1 MPHKGEILT
10 ARYMALKTDR
20 LFWHDTWEEL
30 ADYLLPREGGFT
42 TPITKGE
49 RLNSKI
55 YDSTGPHALQIA
67 ASGLYARATNPASK
81 WFNLK
86 VSKDFKDDREVQIWL
101 EDTRDRMAAVINAQ
115 LPEVLFQTYQSMLG
129 FGTAIMFI
137 DEDPK
142 TIIRGHAFKLK
153 DCYLQQDGNGDITKI
168 YRSIMLTLSQAEDLF
183 GTANLPHELHL
194 LMSGTDKHLSQEKH
208 EFFHYTGPRVGI
220 NPTKTLDPLNMEMES
235 VWIHLGSNKVVKES
249 GFQEDPYMTP
259 RLDVVPGETY
269 GRGPGLQALPD
280 IRTVNQLMYFQLDG
294 AGLALRPPL
303 DVPEDAYASPLQLFP
318 GAENLNQDPQG
329 RRATA
334 MFDVAG
340 NLGISFQMVE
350 ERRAAIRQIFF
361 NDQLQ
366 LINTNREMTAFE
378 VDKRSQQQMMLM
390 GPWQGRI
397 EKELLNKIIDR
408 VFPVM
413 DRRGLFM
420 EEPPQLRNV
429 EIEIT
434 YESPLARAQRQVDV
448 AAIDRTMEFI
458 MPLAQFGIQ
467 DNFNLDAMAIKRA
480 DFLGLDEN
488 LTVSPED
495 VAAKRQQAAEQAQ
508 MEAQQQEQDLIAQQI
523 GNAQSAVDVSNSA
536 AEEQ

>member
-1 MPHKGEILT
+1 MASKGETLS
-10 ARYMALKTDR
+10 ARFGALKTDR

-49 RLNSKI
+49 RLNAKI

-86 VSKDFKDDREVQIWL
+86 VGKDFKDDREVQIWL
-101 EDTRDRMAAVINAQ
+101 EDTRDRMSAVINTQ

-153 DCYLQQDGNGDITKI
+153 DCYLQQDGNGDITKV
-168 YRSIMLTLSQAEDLF
+168 YRRKEFTLAQAEDVF
-183 GTANLPHELHL
+183 GTANLPSEMHEL
-194 LMSGTDKHLSQEKH
+194 MRGTDKHTNLQMH
-208 EFFHYTGPRVGI
+208 EFFHYVGPRVGF
-220 NPTKTLDPLNMEMES
+220 NPSKSHDPLNMPMES
-235 VWIHLGSNKVVKES
+235 VWVHASSNKVVKDS

-259 RLDVVPGETY
+259 RLDVIPTETY

-280 IRTVNQLMYFQLDG
+280 IRSVNQLMYFQLDG

-318 GAENLNQDPQG
+318 GAENENQDRSG
-329 RRATA
+329 RKATA

-350 ERRAAIRQIFF
+350 ERRAAIRQTFF

-366 LINTNREMTAFE
+366 LINNRDMTAFE

-408 VFPVM
+408 VFPIM
-413 DRRGLFM
+413 ERRSLFA
-420 EEPPQLRNV
+420 EAPKQLDDV
-429 EIEIT
+429 EIKVT
-434 YESPLARAQRQVDV
+434 YESPLARAQRRVDV
-448 AAIDRTMEFI
+448 AAIDQTMEFI
-458 MPLAQFGIQ
+458 MPLAQFGVQ
-467 DNFNLDAMAIKRA
+467 DNFNMDKMAVQRA
-480 DFLGLDEN
+480 DFVGLAEDMK
-488 LTVSPED
+488 VSEED
-495 VAAKRQQAAEQAQ
+495 RDARRQRDAEQAQ
-508 MEAQQQEQDLIAQQI
+508 MAAQQQEQQLISQQI
-523 GNAQSAVDVSNSA
+523 GNAQAAVDVSKA
-536 AEEQ
+536 AEETE